1 MSQNHQSIE
10 AVVEKLVHEYF
21 EADEHLEKIIWIRSP
36 KPEIRLIEVNAQT
49 VTTNDVLSF
58 YFPPS
63 DEIPYAMKIA
73 EVTPAEWQRVLQNEI
88 PLPVGWGLENRQEF
102 SREVVAV

>member
-1 MSQNHQSIE
+1 MSQNHQDLES
-10 AVVEKLVHEYF
+10 AVEKLVHEYF
-21 EADEHLEKIIWIRSP
+21 EVEETLEKIIWIKSP

-63 DEIPYAMKIA
+63 DDIPYAMKIA
-73 EVTPAEWQRVLQNEI
+73 EVTPAEWQKVLRNEI
-88 PLPVGWGLENRQEF
+88 PLPVGWSLEERQEF
-102 SREVVAV
+102 SREMVTV